1 MSQKILIEEVKK
13 GDIVR
18 GQQVVEVLH
27 RHSGYVR
34 LVLEDCSTVD
44 GYRGHIMVQIDKG
57 TPAHT
62 LKKG

>member
-27 RHSGYVR
+27 RHNGYVR
-34 LVLEDCSTVD
+34 LVLEDCSIVD
-44 GYRGHIMVQIDKG
+44 GYRSHIMVQIDKG
-57 TPAHT
+57 R
-62 LKKG
+62 